1 MHEKMAMAM
10 NQAHTVQ
17 QTEHKEHKVQK
28 TANSGCVHEE
38 LRKQLANSGCVHEE
52 LGKQLTVVVYMKN
65 LENHSDCVHE
75 ELRKPNRKSQEHK
88 LTDMDKLT

>member
-38 LRKQLANSGCVHEE
+38 LRKQL
-52 LGKQLTVVVYMKN
+52 TVVVYMKN
-65 LENHSDCVHE
+65 LEN
-75 ELRKPNRKSQEHK
+75 SQ
-88 LTDMDKLT
+88 LTVVVSMKNLENS